1 MRIVWSEYALS
12 RLKIIYDYYVNY
24 VSIVKAEEVS
34 NLIVLRIDD
43 LLSFPYLG
51 QIEYCSKSG
60 REHNMRYILIY
71 QYKILYEIVQED
83 IIILD
88 VFHTKQSPYK
98 MYLNE
103 EPSEYAIKRNI

>member
-24 VSIVKAEEVS
+24 VSVVKAEEVS

-51 QIEYCSKSG
+51 QIEFS
-60 REHNMRYILIY
+60 
-71 QYKILYEIVQED
+71 
-83 IIILD
+83 
-88 VFHTKQSPYK
+88 
-98 MYLNE
+98 
-103 EPSEYAIKRNI
+103 

>member
-34 NLIVLRIDD
+34 NLIVLRVDD

-51 QIEYCSKSG
+51 QIECCSKN

-88 VFHTKQSPYK
+88 IFHTKQSPQN

-103 EPSEYAIKRNI
+103 EASKYVIKRNI